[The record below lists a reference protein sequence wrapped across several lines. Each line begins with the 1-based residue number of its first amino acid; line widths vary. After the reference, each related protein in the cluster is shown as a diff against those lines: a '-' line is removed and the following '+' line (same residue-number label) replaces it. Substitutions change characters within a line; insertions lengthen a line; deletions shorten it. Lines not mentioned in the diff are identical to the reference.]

1 MNELVDVSTVFKA
14 SVVPASVVHIAKG
27 STRGFFADCRWPPPV
42 GLWAGGSTFWPVRY
56 PVSGLGKFVAA
67 TFGGLHSMGF
77 HNHRDG
83 QVGLSKVRPLAP
95 LPIQACISEYVHGRL
110 MGEGAQLSSAV
121 TADRVTGVEDD
132 DALYAARTVQELAA
146 NAGRISMAWQV
157 SRAILRCK
165 RTGKHGARGVTSD
178 R

>member
-1 MNELVDVSTVFKA
+1 
-14 SVVPASVVHIAKG
+14 
-27 STRGFFADCRWPPPV
+27 
-42 GLWAGGSTFWPVRY
+42 
-56 PVSGLGKFVAA
+56 
-67 TFGGLHSMGF
+67 MGF

-132 DALYAARTVQELAA
+132 ALYAARTVQELAA

>member
-42 GLWAGGSTFWPVRY
+42 GGQAAQHSGQFGIRYLVLANLWRRLSADCTAWVSTTIGMDRWGY
-56 PVSGLGKFVAA
+56 PKSG
-67 TFGGLHSMGF
+67 
-77 HNHRDG
+77 
-83 QVGLSKVRPLAP
+83 QLAP

-121 TADRVTGVEDD
+121 TADRVTGVED